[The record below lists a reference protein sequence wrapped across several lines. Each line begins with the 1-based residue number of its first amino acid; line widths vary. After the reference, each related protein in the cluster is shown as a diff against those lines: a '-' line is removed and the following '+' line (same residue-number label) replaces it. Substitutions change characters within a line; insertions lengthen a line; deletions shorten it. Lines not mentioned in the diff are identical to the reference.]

1 MSVFVSVCMPTL
13 PLIRPVNDE
22 NKEKANKK
30 KRKNSP
36 VSTCKLSSR
45 CYLCQK
51 ADQLLINRSHIE
63 TDFTKFFTIRD
74 QMKRS
79 LTRKLWP
86 QCNKR
91 MIKLILHNLKNRFIN
106 LPLREF
112 GQHPKLKVFDSDFPP
127 LIFHVHLIVT
137 PAAIFKKR
145 LLFVCMRWHFLSAD
159 CSFNKYQFVC
169 GKAGVHI
176 VYTFCPWSETETIL
190 HLIFGKLFSNEL
202 IYSCVWNACLCI
214 QFQLKDRTKHYAP
227 VTREIIKFVS
237 TPGFDNCGQWDWV
250 NIDVQSW
257 I

>member
-1 MSVFVSVCMPTL
+1 
-13 PLIRPVNDE
+13 
-22 NKEKANKK
+22 
-30 KRKNSP
+30 
-36 VSTCKLSSR
+36 
-45 CYLCQK
+45 
-51 ADQLLINRSHIE
+51 
-63 TDFTKFFTIRD
+63 
-74 QMKRS
+74 
-79 LTRKLWP
+79 
-86 QCNKR
+86 

-202 IYSCVWNACLCI
+202 IYSCVWNTCLCI